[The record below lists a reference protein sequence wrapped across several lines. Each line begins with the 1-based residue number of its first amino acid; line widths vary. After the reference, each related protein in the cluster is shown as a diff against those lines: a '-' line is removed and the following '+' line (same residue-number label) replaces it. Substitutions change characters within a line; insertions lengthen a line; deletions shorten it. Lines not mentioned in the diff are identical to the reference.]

1 MSEKMGRNRNRTGLE
16 IQTDVYQM
24 VRESPLASEIRGG
37 VYHYG
42 TRPRGAE
49 EAEDVVVRFTAGL
62 AGQVSRGVV
71 TILIFVPDLKGR
83 DGRLM
88 DFARVRELERVAS
101 EWAGDTLR
109 KSPRGYRFELAE
121 AVQTMRD
128 EETRSHFISVQLRY
142 EILEIM

>member
-1 MSEKMGRNRNRTGLE
+1 MRRNRTGLE

-24 VRESPLASEIRGG
+24 VRESPLAKEIRGG

-42 TRPRGAE
+42 TRPRGSE
-49 EAEDVVVRFTAGL
+49 EREDVVVRFTAGL

-71 TILIFVPDLKGR
+71 TILIFVPDLGGR
-83 DGRLM
+83 DGRVM
-88 DFARVRELERVAS
+88 DFRRVRELERVAS
-101 EWAGDTLR
+101 EWAGGTLR
-109 KSPRGYRFELAE
+109 ESPRGYRFELAE